1 MKKGL
6 LKLVAFSVLVVT
18 LASCAKAPQVEVNL
32 VEAVPENVC
41 YECGSIHPTKNMLQ
55 RGSNSYMCMKCYAYE
70 LGVK

>member
-1 MKKGL
+1 MTCKRCGKETRRRL
-6 LKLVAFSVLVVT
+6 CT
-18 LASCAKAPQVEVNL
+18 DCAVEVNL

>member
-1 MKKGL
+1 MTCKRCGKETRRRL
-6 LKLVAFSVLVVT
+6 CID
-18 LASCAKAPQVEVNL
+18 CAVEVNL